1 MQKAL
6 LIAEKPS
13 LMKTIEAVYNKH
25 KSSVPYDIT
34 FTSQAGHL
42 YRLLYPAEMDEE
54 QKQWGWDKIP
64 FFPDEH
70 GGFKYTPIVEKAGG
84 AKYKLPQQYLKEIK
98 DELKSGVYDA
108 VINAGDPDQEGE
120 LLIRETLEEL
130 HNKLPVLRFWSNDL
144 TEMKVLDAL
153 QNLLDDDNDP
163 MLINLLS
170 AAKARQ
176 HSDYIVGMNV
186 TEAATL
192 KLGGRTAVGRVKTP
206 IQAIV
211 CKRELEIK
219 NFKQKT
225 VYGVKA
231 VYTEGFEGQYY
242 NAPVTAEEGDDEKED
257 TGLVYFDTKDEADE
271 FINSLSGPATVTKFE
286 TKRVKTYAPKLFKLA
301 TAQIAAGKLGYD
313 SAKTLAIIQSLYE
326 AKVLSYPR
334 TDCEY
339 LSSSEDYGAMLKS
352 AAADPEL
359 APFVAKIPSS
369 VISSFSSNK
378 RYVSDAKLKD
388 SGHSALVP
396 TTNAPDFGSLSKE
409 QKDIFHI
416 VARQF
421 VAAFLPPLEQDKTL
435 LLADV
440 NGNCFKSTGKTLV
453 SKGYTELTGSNFTD
467 MEIPKHVNGDSLDI
481 DKFDIAEKTSRC
493 PKRFK
498 DADLIAVCENP
509 AKYLEDESLN
519 KLGKKKLSI
528 GTPATRSGI
537 IQTLITRD
545 KYLGK
550 MKGDYI
556 IPTETGM
563 GIYEN
568 LRTFDICKVDM
579 TALWEEKLELIRSGK
594 ETREEMESGMK
605 DFVRNMMNAIKDS
618 DISTVSFAGKS
629 KEPLG
634 KCPLCGGDM
643 LSGKNG
649 FFCSNWKEKGCQFGS
664 YKKIGATE
672 VTDNEYKK
680 LLVGEHVKKKV
691 KTKQGKTFESVLA
704 LDMATGKI
712 IFVEQEKKVIA
723 ECPKC
728 GGHIISGDKGFYCS
742 NWKEKGCTYGTPRII
757 KMTKITD
764 DEYLK
769 MLNGQEET
777 IRIRKSKTD
786 YWDQKMRVDPD
797 TGKLVF
803 VKEER
808 IDVPTEH
815 ECPKCHKTKL
825 IRSGRVIKCPDE
837 SGCGFLMWTQ
847 SGGHEFTEDEI
858 NTLLSGGTTLN
869 IAGFK
874 SKAGKTFSAKV
885 KLDDDMSGKTE
896 YIFEER
902 KFKKK

>member
-98 DELKSGVYDA
+98 DELKSGVYDV

-219 NFKQKT
+219 NFKPKT

-301 TAQIAAGKLGYD
+301 TAQIAAGKFGYD

-396 TTNAPDFGSLSKE
+396 TTNTPDFGSLSKE

-481 DKFDIAEKTSRC
+481 DKFDIAGKTSQC

-509 AKYLEDESLN
+509 VKYLEDESLK

-634 KCPLCGGDM
+634 KCPLCGGDI
-643 LSGKNG
+643 LEGNKG
-649 FFCSNWKEKGCQFGS
+649 FYCSNWNNSEYAKAPGDKGCKFGIF
-664 YKKIGATE
+664 KKVTGDSGLTAADASKLLRGA
-672 VTDNEYKK
+672 VIKKK
-680 LLVGEHVKKKV
+680 LKKG
-691 KTKQGKTFESVLA
+691 TNTWEQELS

-712 IFVEQEKKVIA
+712 IFVGSENRPKA
-723 ECPKC
+723 EAIGTCPKC
-728 GGHIISGDKGFYCS
+728 GKRLMEGSKGFYC
-742 NWKEKGCTYGTPRII
+742 EDFKGCGFGGFKDLGSRLVTAE
-757 KMTKITD
+757 
-764 DEYLK
+764 EYSALAA
-769 MLNGQEET
+769 G
-777 IRIRKSKTD
+777 
-786 YWDQKMRVDPD
+786 
-797 TGKLVF
+797 VF
-803 VKEER
+803 VKGLTMDPETGA
-808 IDVPTEH
+808 VGLTNNFK
-815 ECPKCHKTKL
+815 CPVCGKPLT
-825 IRSGRVIKCPDE
+825 RSGKTIYC
-837 SGCGFLMWTQ
+837 SCGFKLWTNICQ
-847 SGGHEFTEDEI
+847 HELTDDDI
-858 NTLLSGGTTLN
+858 DKLLKGESVGPYVMM
-869 IAGFK
+869 
-874 SKAGKTFSAKV
+874 SKKGKTFNACIT
-885 KLDDDMSGKTE
+885 LNGDKTGTE
-896 YIFEER
+896 LEFV
-902 KFKKK
+902 